1 MLYNEVKE
9 SPMASVVAS
18 RSKILAY
25 GLIASFLLLV
35 TPIAGAGQD
44 ASTTPQSFARQGT
57 LQGSVFSEGMR
68 ARVANAIVKI
78 RNLNN
83 QKEYTSQPTDAKGNY
98 KILMIE
104 EGWYTLGVTTAAGD
118 FNLNY
123 GVYIKAGETAKLS
136 VEMQPGGMLE
146 GKGGSGG
153 GGGKKLTPEQATA
166 AGAMCNR
173 AKECGLV
180 SSSQMQQC
188 KEQIAGALQIFPDPD
203 AFATCDQAMT
213 CAAGCGR
220 INSDSTLVSSTIS
233 SAIVYPK

>member
-1 MLYNEVKE
+1 MV
-9 SPMASVVAS
+9 SVTAS
-18 RSKILAY
+18 RSRFLAY

-35 TPIAGAGQD
+35 TPITGAAQSP
-44 ASTTPQSFARQGT
+44 AEPQQSFARQGT

-68 ARVANAIVKI
+68 ARVANALVKI

-136 VEMQPGGMLE
+136 VEMLPGGMLE
-146 GKGGSGG
+146 GKGSSGG
-153 GGGKKLTPEQATA
+153 NGGKSFFSTPGGILVIVVAV
-166 AGAMCNR
+166 AGAGFGIYELTK
-173 AKECGLV
+173 KEEEA
-180 SSSQMQQC
+180 SP
-188 KEQIAGALQIFPDPD
+188 I
-203 AFATCDQAMT
+203 
-213 CAAGCGR
+213 R
-220 INSDSTLVSSTIS
+220 
-233 SAIVYPK
+233 